1 MGSQVTVR
9 ELLEIQEFI
18 KNFCPSWEESQQL
31 GAHLTA
37 SLCSIDCLMMSQ
49 NFGIVLIFEAV
60 CSKSLLCCVVL
71 LQVTGK
77 HNKHGP
83 IRLDLRMTSI
93 AYKSPGYKLHQA
105 TGFCQHR
112 FSHIAAMFFF
122 HTNVC
127 TGNAICDRV
136 YKFYY
141 LMTHLRMCDNTVVFF
156 FRKDNKLYKGRNSV
170 VKTWIIHLSIHPLTG
185 TGH

>member
-1 MGSQVTVR
+1 M
-9 ELLEIQEFI
+9 
-18 KNFCPSWEESQQL
+18 

-83 IRLDLRMTSI
+83 IGLDLRMTSI

-122 HTNVC
+122 
-127 TGNAICDRV
+127 IQ
-136 YKFYY
+136 
-141 LMTHLRMCDNTVVFF
+141 MCVQEMPFVIGFISFT
-156 FRKDNKLYKGRNSV
+156 
-170 VKTWIIHLSIHPLTG
+170 I
-185 TGH
+185 